1 MAQKKGHPA
10 EHIRDIKHEIGK
22 RGKRKMDCDKIQKNK
37 YKQMDKDTG
46 PLRNLVR
53 GLLLD
58 L

>member
-1 MAQKKGHPA
+1 MKLEKG
-10 EHIRDIKHEIGK
+10 
-22 RGKRKMDCDKIQKNK
+22 GKRKMDCDKIQKNK

>member
-1 MAQKKGHPA
+1 MSFEK
-10 EHIRDIKHEIGK
+10 DD
-22 RGKRKMDCDKIQKNK
+22 KRKMGCDKIQKNK